1 MFAKNYIVIRDYET
15 GSKNKYKTQ
24 PIQIGAVIVD
34 LKRLE
39 VVDDSLFVSSMR
51 PELDDEKA
59 KVAGLDPIEDEALK
73 INNFTREELEKAPD
87 TKLVWQNYLSYL
99 EKYNLKGKGGSKWDA
114 PIVGGFN
121 NSNFDDVIDIRMCE
135 KYGPKLDE
143 WGGWTIYHP
152 SFNFDVY
159 QMVQHLFFSIRLN
172 DKGSLSMD
180 SLRTYFGMDKE
191 NAHRA
196 DVDVLQTAYL
206 MIKIL
211 NLKKKLVN
219 GDLGPKIKFQN
230 SFANENEIIRKILQ

>member
-1 MFAKNYIVIRDYET
+1 MLRNYVVVRDYET

-34 LKRLE
+34 VKKLE
-39 VVDDSLFVSSMR
+39 VVDDSLFVSTMR

-59 KVAGLDPIEDEALK
+59 KSLGLDPVEDEALK
-73 INNFTREELEKAPD
+73 INGFTREELEKAPE

-99 EKYNLKGKGGSKWDA
+99 EKYNCKGKGGKNWDA
-114 PIVGGFN
+114 PVIAGYN

-143 WGGWTIYHP
+143 WGGWGIYHP
-152 SFNFDVY
+152 TYNFDVFP
-159 QMVQHLFFSIRLN
+159 MVQHLFYSIKLN
-172 DKGSLSMD
+172 DRGSLSMD
-180 SLRTYFGMDKE
+180 SLREYFGMDKE

-196 DVDVLQTAYL
+196 DIDVLQTAYL

-211 NLKKKLVN
+211 KLKKKLVS
-219 GDLGPKIKFQN
+219 GELGPKIKFQG
-230 SFANENEIIRKILQ
+230 SFASENELIKKFLQ